1 MESFSILV
9 AVTSFLE
16 GNHCGVE
23 LVEMENL
30 FLSLFFPYSLDMLG
44 FVESAA
50 FCGKVSKL
58 LLSFLNLF

>member
-1 MESFSILV
+1 MPV
-9 AVTSFLE
+9 TVTSFLE
-16 GNHCGVE
+16 GNRCRVE

-30 FLSLFFPYSLDMLG
+30 FLSLFFPYSLDTLG